1 MKVLAAIDI
10 MNGEVVRLT
19 KGDQATK
26 KVYSKDPVEIAKK
39 WEKDG
44 ADMLHIVDL
53 DAAFGSTSNN
63 NLSIISEILKAVNIK
78 VQIGGGIRDTD
89 TFERIA
95 KMGFSRI
102 VVGTM
107 AYRNTNELRLL
118 CKNYSDKI
126 VISLDEMNGK
136 VMIDG
141 WQSSSDSTV
150 DDAIIKFNKFGISN
164 FLLTSIIKDG
174 TLSGPDIVT
183 LNSINTDRK
192 SKIIASG
199 GISNLLDV
207 LRVRSIGCDSVI
219 LGKALYE
226 ERLEIKKVKA
236 LA

>member
-10 MNGEVVRLT
+10 MNGDVVRLT
-19 KGDQATK
+19 KGDQLTK
-26 KVYSKDPVEIAKK
+26 KVYSNDPIQVAKK
-39 WEKDG
+39 WAKDG

-53 DAAFGSTSNN
+53 DAAFGNESN
-63 NLSIISEILKAVNIK
+63 NLSIISEILDSVNIPI
-78 VQIGGGIRDTD
+78 QIGGGIRNTEI
-89 TFERIA
+89 FEKIV
-95 KMGFSRI
+95 KMGFSKI

-107 AYRNTNELRLL
+107 AYRKVNELRLL
-118 CKNYSDKI
+118 SKKYGDKI
-126 VISLDEMNGK
+126 VISLDEINGK
-136 VMIDG
+136 VMIEG
-141 WQSSSDSTV
+141 WKSSSDYKV
-150 DDAIIKFNKFGISN
+150 EDAINKFNKLGISN

-199 GISNLLDV
+199 GISSLVDV

-226 ERLEIKKVKA
+226 ERLDIKKVKA
-236 LA
+236 IA

>member
-10 MNGEVVRLT
+10 MNGDVVRLT
-19 KGDQATK
+19 KGDQLTK
-26 KVYSKDPVEIAKK
+26 KVYSNDPIQVAKK
-39 WEKDG
+39 WAKDG

-53 DAAFGSTSNN
+53 DAAFGNESS
-63 NLSIISEILKAVNIK
+63 NLSIISEILDSVNIPI
-78 VQIGGGIRDTD
+78 QIGGGIRNTEI
-89 TFERIA
+89 FEKIV
-95 KMGFSRI
+95 KMGFSKI

-107 AYRNTNELRLL
+107 AYRNVNELRLL
-118 CKNYSDKI
+118 SKNYGDKI
-126 VISLDEMNGK
+126 VISLDEINGK
-136 VMIDG
+136 VMIEG
-141 WQSSSDSTV
+141 WKSSSDYKV
-150 DDAIIKFNKFGISN
+150 EDAINKFNELGISN

-199 GISNLLDV
+199 GISSLVDV

-226 ERLEIKKVKA
+226 ERLDIKKVKA
-236 LA
+236 IA

>member
-53 DAAFGSTSNN
+53 DAAFGSTSN

-236 LA
+236 LV

>member
-10 MNGEVVRLT
+10 MNGDVVRLT
-19 KGDQATK
+19 KGDQSTK
-26 KVYSKDPVEIAKK
+26 KVYSNDPVQVAKK
-39 WEKDG
+39 WAKDG

-53 DAAFGSTSNN
+53 DAAFGNESS
-63 NLSIISEILKAVNIK
+63 NLSIISEILDSVKIPI
-78 VQIGGGIRDTD
+78 QIGGGIRNTEI
-89 TFERIA
+89 FEKIVN
-95 KMGFSRI
+95 MGFSKI

-107 AYRNTNELRLL
+107 AYRNVNELRLL
-118 CKNYSDKI
+118 SKNYGDKI
-126 VISLDEMNGK
+126 VISLDEINGN
-136 VMIDG
+136 VMIEG
-141 WQSSSDSTV
+141 WKSSSDYKV
-150 DDAIIKFNKFGISN
+150 EDAINKFNKLGISN

-199 GISNLLDV
+199 GISSLVDV

-226 ERLEIKKVKA
+226 ERLDIKKVKA
-236 LA
+236 VA

>member
-10 MNGEVVRLT
+10 MKGDVVRLT
-19 KGDQATK
+19 KGDQLTK
-26 KVYSKDPVEIAKK
+26 KVYSNDPVQVAKK
-39 WEKDG
+39 WAKDG

-53 DAAFGSTSNN
+53 DAVFGNESS
-63 NLSIISEILKAVNIK
+63 NLSIISEILDSVDIPI
-78 VQIGGGIRDTD
+78 QIGGGIRNTEI
-89 TFERIA
+89 FEKIV
-95 KMGFSRI
+95 KMGFSKI

-107 AYRNTNELRLL
+107 AYRNVNELRLL
-118 CKNYSDKI
+118 SKNYGDKI
-126 VISLDEMNGK
+126 VISLDEINGK
-136 VMIDG
+136 VMIEG
-141 WQSSSDSTV
+141 WKSSSDYKV
-150 DDAIIKFNKFGISN
+150 EDAINKFNKLGISN

-199 GISNLLDV
+199 GISSLVDV

-226 ERLEIKKVKA
+226 ERLNIKKVKA
-236 LA
+236 IA

>member
-39 WEKDG
+39 WEKEG

-53 DAAFGSTSNN
+53 DAAFGSTSN

-89 TFERIA
+89 TFERIV

-107 AYRNTNELRLL
+107 AYRNVNELRLL

-236 LA
+236 LV

>member
-19 KGDQATK
+19 KGDQSTK
-26 KVYSKDPVEIAKK
+26 KVYSKDPVQVAKK

-53 DAAFGSTSNN
+53 DAAFGSATN
-63 NLSIISEILKAVNIK
+63 NLSIISDILHAVNIR

-107 AYRNTNELRLL
+107 AYRNENELRSLS
-118 CKNYSDKI
+118 KNYSDKI
-126 VISLDEMNGK
+126 VISLDEINGK
-136 VMIDG
+136 VMIEG
-141 WQSSSDSTV
+141 WKSSSDYTV
-150 DDAIIKFNKFGISN
+150 DDAITKFNKFGIYN
-164 FLLTSIIKDG
+164 FLLTNIIKDG

-207 LRVRSIGCDSVI
+207 LRVRAIGCDSVI

-236 LA
+236 VA

>member
-10 MNGEVVRLT
+10 MNGDVVRLT
-19 KGDQATK
+19 KGDQSTK
-26 KVYSKDPVEIAKK
+26 KVYSNDPVQVAKK
-39 WEKDG
+39 WAKDG

-53 DAAFGSTSNN
+53 DAAFGNESS
-63 NLSIISEILKAVNIK
+63 NLSIISKILHSVNIPI
-78 VQIGGGIRDTD
+78 QIGGGIRNTEI
-89 TFERIA
+89 FEKIV
-95 KMGFSRI
+95 KMGFSKI

-107 AYRNTNELRLL
+107 AYRNLNELRLL
-118 CKNYSDKI
+118 SKNYGDKI
-126 VISLDEMNGK
+126 VISLDEINGK
-136 VMIDG
+136 VMIEG
-141 WQSSSDSTV
+141 WKSSSDYKV
-150 DDAIIKFNKFGISN
+150 EDAINKFNKLGISN

-199 GISNLLDV
+199 GISSLVDV

-226 ERLEIKKVKA
+226 ERLDIKKVKA
-236 LA
+236 IA

>member
-10 MNGEVVRLT
+10 MNGDVVRLT
-19 KGDQATK
+19 KGDQSTK
-26 KVYSKDPVEIAKK
+26 KVYSNDPVQVAKK
-39 WEKDG
+39 WAKDG

-53 DAAFGSTSNN
+53 DAAFGNESS
-63 NLSIISEILKAVNIK
+63 NLSIISEILHSVNIPI
-78 VQIGGGIRDTD
+78 QIGGGIRNTEI
-89 TFERIA
+89 FEKIV
-95 KMGFSRI
+95 KMGFSKI

-107 AYRNTNELRLL
+107 AYRNVNELRLL
-118 CKNYSDKI
+118 SKNYGDKI
-126 VISLDEMNGK
+126 VISLDEINGK
-136 VMIDG
+136 VMIEG
-141 WQSSSDSTV
+141 WKSSSDYKV
-150 DDAIIKFNKFGISN
+150 EDAINKFNKLGISN

-199 GISNLLDV
+199 GISSLVDV

-226 ERLEIKKVKA
+226 ERLDIKKVKA
-236 LA
+236 IA

>member
-26 KVYSKDPVEIAKK
+26 KVYSKDPVKIAKK

-53 DAAFGSTSNN
+53 DAAFGSTSN

-150 DDAIIKFNKFGISN
+150 DNAIIKFNKFGISN

>member
-63 NLSIISEILKAVNIK
+63 LSIISEILKAVNIK
-78 VQIGGGIRDTD
+78 VQIGSGIRDTD

>member
-10 MNGEVVRLT
+10 MKGDVVRLT
-19 KGDQATK
+19 KGDQLTK
-26 KVYSKDPVEIAKK
+26 KVYSNDPVQVAKK
-39 WEKDG
+39 WAKDG

-53 DAAFGSTSNN
+53 DAAFGNESS
-63 NLSIISEILKAVNIK
+63 NLSIISEILDSVNIPI
-78 VQIGGGIRDTD
+78 QIGGGIRNTEI
-89 TFERIA
+89 FEKIV
-95 KMGFSRI
+95 KMGFSKI

-107 AYRNTNELRLL
+107 AYHNVNELRLL
-118 CKNYSDKI
+118 SKNYGDKI
-126 VISLDEMNGK
+126 VISLDEINGK
-136 VMIDG
+136 VMIEG
-141 WQSSSDSTV
+141 WKSSSDYKV
-150 DDAIIKFNKFGISN
+150 EDAINKFNKLGISN

-199 GISNLLDV
+199 GISSLVDV

-226 ERLEIKKVKA
+226 ERLDIKKVKA
-236 LA
+236 IA

>member
-39 WEKDG
+39 WEKEG

-53 DAAFGSTSNN
+53 DAAFGSTSN

-126 VISLDEMNGK
+126 VISLDEINGK

-236 LA
+236 LV

>member
-10 MNGEVVRLT
+10 MKGDVVRLT
-19 KGDQATK
+19 KGDQSTK
-26 KVYSKDPVEIAKK
+26 KVYSNDPVQVAKK
-39 WEKDG
+39 WAKDG

-53 DAAFGSTSNN
+53 DAAFGNESS
-63 NLSIISEILKAVNIK
+63 NLSIISEILHSVNIPI
-78 VQIGGGIRDTD
+78 QIGGGIRNTEI
-89 TFERIA
+89 FEKIV
-95 KMGFSRI
+95 KMGFSKI

-107 AYRNTNELRLL
+107 AYRNVNELRLL
-118 CKNYSDKI
+118 SKNYGDKI
-126 VISLDEMNGK
+126 VISLDEINGK
-136 VMIDG
+136 VMIEG
-141 WQSSSDSTV
+141 WKSSSDYKV
-150 DDAIIKFNKFGISN
+150 EDAINKFNELGISN

-199 GISNLLDV
+199 GISSLVDV

-226 ERLEIKKVKA
+226 ERLDIKKVKA
-236 LA
+236 IA

>member
-63 NLSIISEILKAVNIK
+63 LSIISEILKAVNIK

-102 VVGTM
+102 VIGTM

-118 CKNYSDKI
+118 CKSYSDKI

-236 LA
+236 LV

>member
-19 KGDQATK
+19 KGDQSTK
-26 KVYSKDPVEIAKK
+26 KVYSKDPVQVAKK

-53 DAAFGSTSNN
+53 DAAFGSATN
-63 NLSIISEILKAVNIK
+63 NLSIISDILHAVNIR

-107 AYRNTNELRLL
+107 AYRNENELRSLS
-118 CKNYSDKI
+118 KNYSDKI
-126 VISLDEMNGK
+126 VISLDEINGK
-136 VMIDG
+136 VMIEG
-141 WQSSSDSTV
+141 WKSSSDYTV
-150 DDAIIKFNKFGISN
+150 GDAITRFNKFGIHN

-207 LRVRSIGCDSVI
+207 LRVRAIGCDSVI

-236 LA
+236 VA